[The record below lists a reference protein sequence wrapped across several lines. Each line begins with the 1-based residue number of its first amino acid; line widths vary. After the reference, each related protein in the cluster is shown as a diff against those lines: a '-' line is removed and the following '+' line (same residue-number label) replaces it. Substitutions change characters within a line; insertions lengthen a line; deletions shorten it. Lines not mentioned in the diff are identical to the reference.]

1 MRNLYDLLW
10 VDAIVNSKGYKS
22 KESDWKFGVYFIIT
36 VANSLN
42 FFVLLLWLEFFNVNA
57 RKFFFIFETNTVL
70 TSALGG
76 FLNFGLPFTIIN
88 YFAIFYKKRY
98 VKLISKYSSTYNGKL
113 ALRYILGSI
122 LLVVITVIIVA

>member
-42 FFVLLLWLEFFNVNA
+42 FFVLLLWLEFFNINA
-57 RKFFFIFETNTVL
+57 RKFFL
-70 TSALGG
+70 
-76 FLNFGLPFTIIN
+76 FLRPTL
-88 YFAIFYKKRY
+88 
-98 VKLISKYSSTYNGKL
+98 S
-113 ALRYILGSI
+113 
-122 LLVVITVIIVA
+122 